1 MLKHIKNVSWFF
13 FSKIFPALAILLLTR
28 ELYISLD
35 SESFE
40 NYSVI
45 NSLSITISS
54 FLIGWI
60 SQSNLRYYSLDQD
73 SVNRINVVLCTIFLF
88 LALFFLGLYYFFTLT
103 YCLVISLSISIAYN
117 RISLSYFQA
126 RLDSRIVFKQELI
139 RSVLLVLFILANYF
153 YAFNSL
159 DLILIV

>member
-1 MLKHIKNVSWFF
+1 M
-13 FSKIFPALAILLLTR
+13 FPALAILLLTR

-103 YCLVISLSISIAYN
+103 
-117 RISLSYFQA
+117 
-126 RLDSRIVFKQELI
+126 
-139 RSVLLVLFILANYF
+139 
-153 YAFNSL
+153 
-159 DLILIV
+159 